1 METLVAQPRN
11 ARLVVVETGRDEQR
25 VVGSLLKLH
34 PDVTFVD
41 RDRRGGVDEI
51 LEQMA
56 RFRHLVAV
64 ADTLAKQYPN
74 VKVVH
79 HKTNQGY
86 GGALKSGFLNAKKY
100 RYIFYTDGDN
110 QYDVNVLKKMLPYL
124 KNYDAIVG
132 KRTNRALKFRRRIQ
146 TSFYNWLI
154 RFLFHLDNQDINCAI
169 RLFKRSAIN
178 RIDIANISASAF
190 FPAQLLLALYKNGA
204 KIKEANV
211 KHYPRRFGKESGGKI
226 NVIIPT
232 ILDMFNYYFAFHSSR
247 ALDKD

>member
-1 METLVAQPRN
+1 MNKKPQVSFFCPAYN
-11 ARLVVVETGRDEQR
+11 DEKNLPILIPKTFA
-25 VVGSLLKLH
+25 LLKDLCSAFEIVIVVDGS
-34 PDVTFVD
+34 PDNT
-41 RDRRGGVDEI
+41 GY
-51 LEQMA
+51 
-56 RFRHLVAV
+56 V